1 MNTFNDARTIKST
14 NRARRDSN
22 SSSLDEQ
29 PLLTCTDPQI
39 LKSCRRP
46 VKDMATARKTPVGA
60 AAAVLLLLIAAGA
73 LASASASA
81 LTLHLK
87 QGCIQPKSA
96 SCGVCYN
103 IGPVFKGYYFNY
115 YGARPPCS
123 TTGSTA
129 KAATTSS
136 AGTSAAARPPA
147 DIKAFSYHATRELST
162 KLASS

>member
-1 MNTFNDARTIKST
+1 
-14 NRARRDSN
+14 
-22 SSSLDEQ
+22 
-29 PLLTCTDPQI
+29 
-39 LKSCRRP
+39 
-46 VKDMATARKTPVGA
+46 MATAMKTPVGA
-60 AAAVLLLLIAAGA
+60 AAGVLLLFIAAGA

-87 QGCIQPKSA
+87 QGCIQHKPA

-103 IGPVFKGYYFNY
+103 IGHVFKGHYFYY

-147 DIKAFSYHATRELST
+147 DIKAFSYHATRELWEEYVKDGEGSGFYPTTFDSEQFSGEVDEAGNSRST
-162 KLASS
+162 KQKKQRNRRRFYY